1 MRRAK
6 HRKHCRN
13 GYPELQGYSIS
24 ATTASLDQ
32 VTVPI
37 SWLLRQKHLSLALL
51 TDRAAATHPVTFAQ
65 ATELTDP
72 TPWLS
77 GGELVLTTGLALVGA
92 DATDYSEYIDRLA
105 AAEVSALGFGT
116 GLSHESVP
124 TDLIAAARS
133 RGLPL
138 LEVPFTTPFAAVTR
152 AVMTRLS
159 QQEYES
165 VLRAA
170 EVQTRITRV
179 ALRGGVSAIVRELAT
194 ATKTSVAFV
203 GDRITAVHPANQKSL
218 ITEVRAVAATTRDP
232 NAPASISQSTPER
245 TLTLSPVGVTDS
257 WHGYLAMAGA
267 GPLSNIDRVLLGHA
281 VSLLTLELEKPVRL
295 RAERTRLNAM
305 AFGLLLDGRIPEDG
319 VPSYLDE
326 ASDTHGNVRVVHVR
340 GSGLGPVLRELDNAL
355 ARAGRPLFA
364 QSEDGSLTVLLRGTD
379 TIDTAKTLLAQ
390 LSPTEAKTVR
400 AGISTPHRLLDAPR
414 ALVQA
419 RAAANL
425 TTATARILEFDAL
438 SGSTILASESA
449 REALIA
455 MAADTI
461 PVLTEHDQAHGT
473 ALAASLRAYLE
484 ANGQWESAAAELGVH
499 RHTLRGRIARIE
511 ELLQCDLGQAR
522 VRAELLLS
530 LLAWEGR

>member
-1 MRRAK
+1 MRRASTIEQ
-6 HRKHCRN
+6 CRN
-13 GYPELQGYSIS
+13 GYLHTQAYSIS
-24 ATTASLDQ
+24 AAPASLEL

-37 SWLLRQKHLSLALL
+37 SWLLRQKHLSLTLL
-51 TDRAAATHPVTFAQ
+51 TDPSSSTQPVTFAQ

-77 GGELVLTTGLALVGA
+77 GGELVLTTGLAFVGA
-92 DATDYSEYIDRLA
+92 TATDFADYVDRLA
-105 AAEVSALGFGT
+105 SAEVSALGFGT
-116 GLSHESVP
+116 GLSHKEVP
-124 TDLIAAARS
+124 PELLAAARG

-138 LEVPFTTPFAAVTR
+138 LDVPFTTPFAAVTR

-218 ITEVRAVAATTRDP
+218 IAEVRAVAATTRDP

-257 WHGYLAMAGA
+257 WHGYLALAGS

-295 RAERTRLNAM
+295 RAERSKLNSM
-305 AFGLLLDGRIPEDG
+305 AFGLLLDGRIAEDA
-319 VPSYLDE
+319 VPSYLGE
-326 ASDTHGNVRVVHVR
+326 ASDTNGLVRVVHIR
-340 GSGLGPVLRELDNAL
+340 GSALGPALRELDSAL

-364 QSEDGSLTVLLRGTD
+364 QVENTALTVLLRGTD
-379 TIDTAKTLLAQ
+379 TVDTAQALLAQ
-390 LSPTEAKTVR
+390 LSPSESKAVR
-400 AGISTPHRLLDAPR
+400 AGISTPHPILDAAR

-438 SGSTILASESA
+438 TGSTILASEPA
-449 REALIA
+449 REALVA

-461 PVLTEHDQAHGT
+461 PVLTEHDDKHGT
-473 ALAASLRAYLE
+473 ALAISLRAYLE
-484 ANGQWESAAAELGVH
+484 ANGQWESAASELGIH
-499 RHTLRGRIARIE
+499 RHTLRGRITRVE
-511 ELLQCDLGQAR
+511 ELLRCDLGEAR

-530 LLAWEGR
+530 LLAWESR

>member
-1 MRRAK
+1 M
-6 HRKHCRN
+6 
-13 GYPELQGYSIS
+13 
-24 ATTASLDQ
+24 
-32 VTVPI
+32 TVPI
-37 SWLLRQKHLSLALL
+37 SWLLLQRHLSLKLL
-51 TDRAAATHPVTFAQ
+51 TNRSASTQPVTFAQ

-77 GGELVLTTGLALVGA
+77 GGELVLTTGLALVAASTA
-92 DATDYSEYIDRLA
+92 DYTEYIDRLA

-116 GLSHESVP
+116 GLSHEAVP
-124 TDLIAAARS
+124 LDLLAAAEN
-133 RGLPL
+133 RGLPV

-179 ALRGGVSAIVRELAT
+179 ALRGGVSAIVRELAA

-203 GDRITAVHPANQKSL
+203 GDRLTAVHPTNHKAL
-218 ITEVRAVAATTRDP
+218 IAEVRAVAATTRDP

-245 TLTLSPVGVTDS
+245 TLTLSPVGVTGS
-257 WHGYLAMAGA
+257 WHGYLAMAGT

-295 RAERTRLNAM
+295 RAERTRLNSM
-305 AFGLLLDGRIPEDG
+305 AFGLLLDGRISDDN

-326 ASDTHGNVRVVHVR
+326 AGDTSGFVRVVHVR
-340 GSGLGPVLRELDNAL
+340 GSALSSVLREFDSAL
-355 ARAGRPLFA
+355 ARAGRPIFA
-364 QSEDGSLTVLLRGTD
+364 QVDSTALTVLLRGTD
-379 TIDTAKTLLAQ
+379 TVETAKTFLAQ
-390 LSPTEAKTVR
+390 LSPNEAKAVR
-400 AGISTPHRLLDAPR
+400 AGISTAHRLLDAPR
-414 ALVQA
+414 ALIQA

-425 TTATARILEFDAL
+425 TTATERIIEFDAL
-438 SGSTILASESA
+438 TGSTILASEPA
-449 REALIA
+449 REALVA
-455 MAADTI
+455 LAANTI
-461 PVLTEHDQAHGT
+461 PVLTAHDHAHGT
-473 ALAASLRAYLE
+473 ALTTSLRAYLE

-499 RHTLRGRIARIE
+499 RHTLRGRITRIE
-511 ELLQCDLGQAR
+511 ELLRCDLGQAR

-530 LLAWEGR
+530 LLAWESR

>member
-1 MRRAK
+1 M
-6 HRKHCRN
+6 
-13 GYPELQGYSIS
+13 
-24 ATTASLDQ
+24 
-32 VTVPI
+32 TVPI
-37 SWLLRQKHLSLALL
+37 SWLLRQKHLSLTLL
-51 TDRAAATHPVTFAQ
+51 TDRGDATAEITFAQ

-77 GGELVLTTGLALVGA
+77 GGELVLTTGLAFATAGAADYTEYVGK
-92 DATDYSEYIDRLA
+92 LA
-105 AAEVSALGFGT
+105 RAKVSALGFGT

-124 TDLIAAARS
+124 TELVIAAREL
-133 RGLPL
+133 GLPL

-203 GDRITAVHPANQKSL
+203 GDRTTAVHPATQKAL
-218 ITEVRAVAATTRDP
+218 IAEVREVAKSTRDQG
-232 NAPASISQSTPER
+232 APASISQSTPDR

-257 WHGYLAMAGA
+257 WHGYLAMAGP
-267 GPLSNIDRVLLGHA
+267 GPLGNIDRVLLGHA

-295 RAERTRLNAM
+295 RSERTRLNSM
-305 AFGLLLDGRIPEDG
+305 ALGLLLDGRFSEGDIPA
-319 VPSYLDE
+319 YLDE
-326 ASDTHGNVRVVHVR
+326 AGDTDGLIRIVHLR
-340 GSGLGPVLRELDNAL
+340 GPGLGPILRELDSAL

-364 QSEDGSLTVLLRGTD
+364 QSGDDNLTILLRGG
-379 TIDTAKTLLAQ
+379 DTADTARSLLAQ
-390 LSPTEAKTVR
+390 LSAHDAKTVR
-400 AGISTPHRLLDAPR
+400 AGISTAQRLLDAPR
-414 ALVQA
+414 ALIQA

-425 TTATARILEFDAL
+425 TTTTSRLVEFEAL
-438 SGSTILASESA
+438 TGSTILASEPA

-461 PVLTEHDQAHGT
+461 PVLTEHDAANGT
-473 ALAASLRAYLE
+473 ALTASLRAYLE

-499 RHTLRGRIARIE
+499 RHTLRGRVARVE
-511 ELLQCDLGQAR
+511 ELLHCDLGQAR